1 MFNKG
6 TKIKFF
12 HSDLLSI
19 VEDAVNTFIETLP
32 EKYQISYMRYYPP
45 KYAGAQYVVYIIYEP
60 MLMYEPMI
68 YYDWNSLNKENLY
81 YTGIKTVDEEKD

>member
-12 HSDLLSI
+12 HSDYLSV
-19 VEDAVNTFIETLP
+19 VENAVNTFIETLP
-32 EKYQISYMRYYPP
+32 EEYQISYMRYYPP

-60 MLMYEPMI
+60 MVC
-68 YYDWNSLNKENLY
+68 YDWNTLVSTDLYNVCNIEKEKN
-81 YTGIKTVDEEKD
+81 